1 MNEKVAKALSYVDE
15 KYVSAAAKRKKRKH
29 YWLGAVAAVLALVML
44 FNVPSIPLVISAKAV
59 SIASES
65 RKMERPNI
73 RSEKFDAWYDESQLR
88 GSIVDEAIP
97 PVMGFSADCSKE
109 VLSGVDTTNR
119 VWSPINAYIALAIT
133 AELTGGDTQ
142 ETVLNTLGVS
152 NLEELRRNVSALWEQ
167 VYQDNGKEISV
178 LANSL
183 WLDTE
188 IDYHQEA
195 MDTIAYHYYASV
207 YQGNLGSKRTNK
219 DIGNWLRNQT
229 GGLMKKRTGN
239 VSISPNSMLA
249 LASTVYFQ
257 SQWSDKFDSGNNT
270 QAPFHTNSG
279 DVTCTYMNKKLAK
292 MNYYWAED
300 YGAVQLYLENDSS
313 MWFILPDEDKTI
325 DDVFNSGDYMAMI
338 TGSDAFPADSHKRML
353 VNLSVPKF
361 DVSSG
366 VDLEPA
372 LREMGLN
379 ELFEPYGNDFST
391 SVDSEIP
398 VFLDSINQDTR
409 VTIDEDGVK
418 AASYIILDFGAG
430 AAEPPTEIIDFI
442 LDRPFVFAITNRSIP
457 MFVGTVNN
465 P

>member
-1 MNEKVAKALSYVDE
+1 MKEINEILKKKE
-15 KYVSAAAKRKKRKH
+15 AAKRKKKKH
-29 YWLGAVAAVLALVML
+29 RWIVAVAAVLALVML

-65 RKMERPNI
+65 RKMQRPNI
-73 RSEKFDAWYDESQLR
+73 RAEKFDAWYDESQLR

-97 PVMGFSADCSKE
+97 PVMGFSVDCSKE
-109 VLSGVDTTNR
+109 VLSGSDTTNR
-119 VWSPINAYIALAIT
+119 VWSPINAYIAMAIT

-142 ETVLNTLGVS
+142 EIVLNTLGVS

-257 SQWSDKFDSGNNT
+257 SQWSDKFFAVPEYSC
-270 QAPFHTNSG
+270 Q
-279 DVTCTYMNKKLAK
+279 
-292 MNYYWAED
+292 
-300 YGAVQLYLENDSS
+300 GA
-313 MWFILPDEDKTI
+313 
-325 DDVFNSGDYMAMI
+325 
-338 TGSDAFPADSHKRML
+338 
-353 VNLSVPKF
+353 LS
-361 DVSSG
+361 
-366 VDLEPA
+366 
-372 LREMGLN
+372 
-379 ELFEPYGNDFST
+379 T
-391 SVDSEIP
+391 
-398 VFLDSINQDTR
+398 
-409 VTIDEDGVK
+409 
-418 AASYIILDFGAG
+418 
-430 AAEPPTEIIDFI
+430 
-442 LDRPFVFAITNRSIP
+442 
-457 MFVGTVNN
+457 
-465 P
+465 